1 MAPTIGS
8 TVVDRPAAEVF
19 GYATDPDHFDQWQQG
34 LLDGHLDPPGRRR
47 WARSA

>member
-19 GYATDPDHFDQWQQG
+19 GYATDPDHFDQWQPG